1 MCVQTLQAR
10 SKKLYDITRATPTP
24 RLRLRLNFQ
33 AHVTFGTRLSA
44 KKDAII
50 KEWQSLVM
58 QSGFARYIPA
68 KATPT
73 SDSTLFLS
81 RGSKYLIDYS
91 GRALTLPCAR
101 AVCCWPFSRC
111 PLYLAT
117 PLSSAGAG
125 RSMATTADSRAHA
138 QRCGEGAVGRRK
150 YHHHRVA
157 NGLDHGAFAPSLLLN
172 QCNTVPGMTS
182 SVEHISKTLMSSC
195 GD

>member
-24 RLRLRLNFQ
+24 RLWLRLNFQ

-117 PLSSAGAG
+117 PLNAALRGRGAMPAFC
-125 RSMATTADSRAHA
+125 SMATTADSRAHA
-138 QRCGEGAVGRRK
+138 PRCGEGALGRRK

-157 NGLDHGAFAPSLLLN
+157 NG
-172 QCNTVPGMTS
+172 
-182 SVEHISKTLMSSC
+182 
-195 GD
+195 

>member
-24 RLRLRLNFQ
+24 RLWLRLNFQ

-101 AVCCWPFSRC
+101 AVCCWPFSRTHARDYPQSSPC
-111 PLYLAT
+111 CKMLAS
-117 PLSSAGAG
+117 PRARGA
-125 RSMATTADSRAHA
+125 RRSRASRGKA
-138 QRCGEGAVGRRK
+138 DALRRGRARASK
-150 YHHHRVA
+150 IS
-157 NGLDHGAFAPSLLLN
+157 PSPRRRWSIFRRL
-172 QCNTVPGMTS
+172 
-182 SVEHISKTLMSSC
+182 
-195 GD
+195 